1 MKLDSESDLKR
12 STIPRLL
19 ASFLFLSCSAVASLA
34 GEGQA
39 TASLTGRV
47 VDGTGAAIEGA
58 AISLVQQ
65 GVSSGS
71 GTKAVTDASGS
82 FSVDGLGS
90 GHFSLSVAAPSF
102 AQLSL
107 TVDLPPGQTKDLGSL
122 TLAIAP
128 KTSSVQVTLT
138 QREIATEQ
146 LKQEEQQRLL
156 GVIPNYFVTYLPDA
170 APLTAK
176 QKFGLTW
183 KFNLD
188 PASFV
193 ITGMIAGIEQAN
205 NSYAG
210 FGQGGQGYGKR
221 YAAAYG
227 DFLIG
232 NLLGSAVLPSIF
244 KQDPR
249 YFVKGE
255 GTVRA
260 RLLYALANSVVRKGD
275 NRRWQPDYSGILGDL
290 GAGAISNLYYPS
302 ANRNG
307 VALTFKNAGIGIA
320 VGAAVDVVQEF
331 FFRKI
336 TPKAP

>member
-1 MKLDSESDLKR
+1 M
-12 STIPRLL
+12 IPSLL
-19 ASFLFLSCSAVASLA
+19 TFLLLLSCSAGLSAQTSAGASLA

-58 AISLVQQ
+58 AVSLLPVRA
-65 GVSSGS
+65 SSGA

-82 FSVDGLGS
+82 FSVSGLES
-90 GHFSLSVAAPSF
+90 GQVSLSVAAPSF
-102 AQLSL
+102 SKLNL
-107 TVDLPPGQTKDLGSL
+107 TVVVSAGQTKDLGSL

-138 QREIATEQ
+138 QQEIATEQ

-170 APLTAK
+170 VPLTSK
-176 QKFGLTW
+176 QKFGLTA

-193 ITGMIAGIEQAN
+193 ITGVIAGIEQAN

-210 FGQGGQGYGKR
+210 YGQGAQGYGKR
-221 YAAAYG
+221 YGGAYG
-227 DFLIG
+227 NFLIG
-232 NLLGSAVLPSIF
+232 NLLGSAIFPSIF

-255 GTVRA
+255 GTVRT
-260 RLLYALANSVVRKGD
+260 RLLYALMNSVVRKGD

-307 VALTFKNAGIGIA
+307 AALTFKNAGIGIA
-320 VGAAVDVVQEF
+320 VGAAVNVVQEF